1 MLFVFAPH
9 ASSIELG
16 AVVEYQT
23 FAKRDPSEYEIIY
36 LFVR

>member
-1 MLFVFAPH
+1 MLH
-9 ASSIELG
+9 RLTLG
-16 AVVEYQT
+16 AVVEHQT